1 VNLEQ
6 TEELAVRWTKAQP
19 MVAAFIA
26 SLVPD
31 FHQAEDV
38 LHQVAVILVRKF
50 AEYDRTQPFEAWA
63 IGMAR
68 LEVLKHRRQFAQ
80 EKHVFDEALVTL
92 VSEEFVAFREEFDGR
107 RQALAECLKQLKG
120 RFLQVLQLRY
130 FEGLEPTAI
139 GERWSMPTGAVRAVL
154 HRARQALRRCIERR
168 FSPQE
173 GRG

>member
-1 VNLEQ
+1 MNLKQ

-38 LHQVAVILVRKF
+38 LHQVAVVLVRKF
-50 AEYDRTQPFEAWA
+50 AEYDHTQPFEAWA

-68 LEVLKHRRQFAQ
+68 LEVLKHRRKFVHD
-80 EKHVFDEALVTL
+80 KHLFDDAVVNL
-92 VSEEFVAFREEFDGR
+92 VSEEFIALRDELDDR
-107 RQALAECLKQLKG
+107 RQALLECLKQLNG

-130 FEGLEPTAI
+130 FEGLEPTSIA
-139 GERWSMPTGAVRAVL
+139 ERWAMPPGAVRAVL
-154 HRARQALRRCIERR
+154 HRAREALRRCIDHRL
-168 FSPQE
+168 SPREARQ
-173 GRG
+173 